1 MRKFLKWLG
10 ISVTAAVLLV
20 GGYYTYSIYHFTNQI
35 SVASGQDSKF
45 KPQAQTQTNVQPVEV
60 SLPPEWDG
68 TERVNILLLGGDSRG
83 EDSGRSDSVMVASI
97 DPVTKKA
104 TLMSILRDTYVNIP
118 GHGQSRLN
126 AAFSYGG
133 PDLTRQTV
141 SDLLGIPIQYYVYTD
156 FNGFIALVDSVDGID
171 LDVEKDMHYTSKADK
186 HQFDIDLKKGMQ
198 HMDGKTAL
206 QYVRFRHDATSDFT
220 RTERQRK
227 FITELGGKIQSTSS
241 LIKLPSILNSISPY
255 IETNLSTTEM
265 LQLASLGFNIDATT
279 VAKQQIPPNELV
291 RGETIKGAQVLGVD
305 ERKLKRFIQNL
316 FEQENK
322 PVTTT
327 VDAAT
332 TINDTP

>member
-1 MRKFLKWLG
+1 
-10 ISVTAAVLLV
+10 
-20 GGYYTYSIYHFTNQI
+20 
-35 SVASGQDSKF
+35 
-45 KPQAQTQTNVQPVEV
+45 
-60 SLPPEWDG
+60 
-68 TERVNILLLGGDSRG
+68 VNILLLGGDSRG

-156 FNGFIALVDSVDGID
+156 FNGFIALVDSVGGID